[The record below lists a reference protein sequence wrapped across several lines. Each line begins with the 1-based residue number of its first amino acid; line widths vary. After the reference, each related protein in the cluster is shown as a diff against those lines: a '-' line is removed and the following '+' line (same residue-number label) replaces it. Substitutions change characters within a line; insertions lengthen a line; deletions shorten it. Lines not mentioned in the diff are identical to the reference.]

1 MPCQQKLFQL
11 HFLRRQFVIQD
22 SGKCQLLCSTH
33 KHLMFMLIIK
43 PHRPW
48 EGMKVKGI
56 GEFCGYLVSHKG
68 NHKFCDHQRVSEQ
81 DFSSRPVCPQLWLWL
96 VSKTKLAPNLS
107 LYLLPPYPC
116 QLYSGGNFP
125 TKLILWKRKKHYFM
139 LWNIMCKQLNR
150 STLHV
155 SLILLS
161 VIIWACSRITRIFHV
176 IYIDYPTYTC
186 LKAINVT

>member
-56 GEFCGYLVSHKG
+56 GEFCGYLVGLKPIMGKLDYSHKG

-81 DFSSRPVCPQLWLWL
+81 DIYVLYACVPAIFGSDWFLI
-96 VSKTKLAPNLS
+96 TKLAPNLS

-139 LWNIMCKQLNR
+139 LWNIKCKQLNLF
-150 STLHV
+150 TLHV
-155 SLILLS
+155 SFILLF
-161 VIIWACSRITRIFHV
+161 VIMGLFT
-176 IYIDYPTYTC
+176 
-186 LKAINVT
+186 